1 MTRKQNSDRNTT
13 FLNEKNDSLIK
24 LQSINGNALFRNI
37 TFVKRVNITDR
48 KEEKDP
54 YVQ

>member
-1 MTRKQNSDRNTT
+1 MLQT
-13 FLNEKNDSLIK
+13 FLDEKNDLHIK

-48 KEEKDP
+48 KEYKDT
-54 YVQ
+54 YI